1 MSSLRGEDTGIDTE
15 AEVLLQ
21 KAFACRHRNMG
32 TWEECSDLSCQRIQQ
47 FLAHSQRC
55 HMRVLG
61 GCGPCI
67 HFKNILLSHAL
78 VCKLPRGQCVIE
90 KCDDIRGYMERTG
103 IPDNRHW
110 SYDLDQLFF
119 TPSPPGSPTV
129 LQNQSELFPNETNDQ
144 VESSQGD
151 SLMLGSHGSANE
163 NSAPEMQGAWN
174 QYHRDRPPD
183 FPQSF
188 EFHSLSEARV
198 TVARGPGVEEEED
211 ESATSAVP
219 LSAMCVPGT
228 SQAAENSRPRQE
240 ILWPL
245 DKVIKSTLLKAGLI
259 KGQLV
264 KCRNLS

>member
-1 MSSLRGEDTGIDTE
+1 MSSLPGEDTGLDTE
-15 AEVLLQ
+15 AEVHLQ
-21 KAFACRHRNMG
+21 KAFACRHHNMG
-32 TWEECSDLSCQRIQQ
+32 TWEECSDLSCQIIQQ

-110 SYDLDQLFF
+110 SYDLDHLFF

-129 LQNQSELFPNETNDQ
+129 LQNEPDFSPREDETDDQ

-151 SLMLGSHGSANE
+151 SLNLSSLKSANE
-163 NSAPEMQGAWN
+163 NSARETQGVWS
-174 QYHRDRPPD
+174 QYHLDRPPD
-183 FPQSF
+183 FRQPF
-188 EFHSLSEARV
+188 ENTHTLSEAHV
-198 TVARGPGVEEEED
+198 TVARGPGVEED
-211 ESATSAVP
+211 ESDTSAAP
-219 LSAMCVPGT
+219 LSAICVPGP
-228 SQAAENSRPRQE
+228 SQAAENIIPRQE
-240 ILWPL
+240 IIWPL
-245 DKVIKSTLLKAGLI
+245 NKVMKSTLL
-259 KGQLV
+259 
-264 KCRNLS
+264 NNE